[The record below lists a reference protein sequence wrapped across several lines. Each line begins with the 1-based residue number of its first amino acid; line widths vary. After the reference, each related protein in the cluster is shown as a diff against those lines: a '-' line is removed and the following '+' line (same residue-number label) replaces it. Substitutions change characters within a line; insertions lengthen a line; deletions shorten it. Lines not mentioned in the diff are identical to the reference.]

1 MLMITQLNQRT
12 KRISSDKNLFF
23 VCW

>member
-1 MLMITQLNQRT
+1 MITQLNQRT